1 MRIYLDFNATTP
13 VDISVLEAMLGYFSE
28 EFGNANSIH
37 SSGQRSRAAVDRARE
52 SAASLIGAKPGEIVF
67 TSGGT
72 ESDNLAILGC
82 VAASEKTRKHLITT
96 TIEHHAVLNVCEA
109 LEKQGV
115 DVTFVPV
122 GRN

>member
-13 VDISVLEAMLGYFSE
+13 VDTSVLEVMLGYFSE

-37 SSGQRSRAAVDRARE
+37 SAGQRSRAAVDRARD
-52 SAASLIGAKPGEIVF
+52 SVAKLIGAKPGEIVF

-82 VAASEKTRKHLITT
+82 VAASQLTRVS
-96 TIEHHAVLNVCEA
+96 AS
-109 LEKQGV
+109 
-115 DVTFVPV
+115 
-122 GRN
+122 